1 LPATSPSETVADL
14 ENVFNELDTD
24 DPLVQDAMAFA
35 EDQGITV
42 EEALRRLQHQQTI
55 GDIQPFLEA
64 DLPETY
70 GGLWVEHQPEYR
82 IVIALTKGDE
92 VTVRPYI
99 SDRPWA
105 EFVEVRQ
112 VLYSLNELEEAQK
125 AAMQIADEL
134 RIVVSTSIDVV
145 ENRVELRVGNPDLFR
160 GELAAAGIEL
170 SELVE
175 IDSSEP
181 GRPVPDTNHGV
192 LVEAMTADGRKLFL
206 PKQPPTSVWM
216 MALINDGSLIE
227 ANGCLRVTTKGYDE
241 GFLILWPHDTDIRVA
256 GDKIELLN
264 GEGQVAARVGDELRI
279 AGGAMESPP
288 SMARYDELI
297 PGLPIDGCPGPYW
310 VAGEL
315 ETLAAQAVPDIYVD
329 PFTSDGRL
337 LAFFIHQSR
346 PAKNE
351 GSLSGTLLVNDQGC
365 IQVEGN
371 TILWP
376 PGVYLR
382 EDPFRLVDSSEETI
396 ANIGEEIWISG
407 AEKSSQEYRY
417 FSNNV
422 QCPGPYWGAAEA
434 TAPGEPA
441 PTANQLPFVEEFGF
455 TIVDQLGGVPRAVAA
470 DGGFVY
476 VGFGPRILVIDASDA
491 TNPQLLGQSEPLPG
505 LIRGIEVSEG
515 IAYVA
520 AEWAGLIIIDVS
532 DPSNVQILNNGPNY
546 WSPDEETVRQ
556 PWARSVTV
564 IDDTAYLFN
573 KYP

>member
-1 LPATSPSETVADL
+1 MKRKIFALMVICWLLVACEAPTESLAPTSTVDKPTVLAKDTVLPTDESVETLPDETIEPL
-14 ENVFNELDTD
+14 QDTN
-24 DPLVQDAMAFA
+24 
-35 EDQGITV
+35 QGT
-42 EEALRRLQHQQTI
+42 L
-55 GDIQPFLEA
+55 
-64 DLPETY
+64 
-70 GGLWVEHQPEYR
+70 
-82 IVIALTKGDE
+82 
-92 VTVRPYI
+92 
-99 SDRPWA
+99 
-105 EFVEVRQ
+105 VEV
-112 VLYSLNELEEAQK
+112 VTAE
-125 AAMQIADEL
+125 
-134 RIVVSTSIDVV
+134 
-145 ENRVELRVGNPDLFR
+145 
-160 GELAAAGIEL
+160 
-170 SELVE
+170 
-175 IDSSEP
+175 
-181 GRPVPDTNHGV
+181 GRT
-192 LVEAMTADGRKLFL
+192 LFL
-206 PKQPPTSVWM
+206 PKQPFTESTM
-216 MALINDGSLIE
+216 GALIDGLLIE
-227 ANGCLRVTTKGYDE
+227 VNGCLRVNDDNYIE
-241 GFLILWPHDTDIRVA
+241 GFLIVWPYDTDIEIA
-256 GDKIELLN
+256 GENVDLLN
-264 GEGQVAARVGDELRI
+264 SNGQVVARVGEALRI
-279 AGGAMESPP
+279 AGVAMESPP
-288 SMARYDELI
+288 SMARYDDLI

-315 ETLAAQAVPDIYVD
+315 ETLASQAVPDIYVD

-491 TNPQLLGQSEPLPG
+491 ANPQLLGQSEPLPG

-532 DPSNVQILNNGPNY
+532 DPSNVQILNDGPNY

-556 PWARSVTV
+556 PWARRACFVLTSPTRDNRGYC
-564 IDDTAYLFN
+564 I
-573 KYP
+573 PMICR